1 MAFTTP
7 SAPPKK
13 VSFPNILCYPNSF
26 MMKLPKKKNR
36 TEAAAG
42 GVRWKKAC
50 NFIKK
55 ETPTQLFSC
64 EFCYILKN
72 TFLTEYLR
80 MNSSDHRWCD
90 IKKAENADARVSF
103 NKVAGLQDWKFVKR
117 LLHSCF
123 PVSNTKSFR
132 TPILMN
138 NCEQRA
144 LEELGRRYFGSTYK
158 AR

>member
-1 MAFTTP
+1 MFDIKPQTVRENIYLRFHSIAYPEIMAFTIP

-13 VSFPNILCYPNSF
+13 VPFPKILCYQNSF

-36 TEAAAG
+36 TEAATG
-42 GVRWKKAC
+42 GVRWKKSC

-64 EFCYILKN
+64 KFCYILKN

-80 MNSSDHRWCD
+80 AH
-90 IKKAENADARVSF
+90 
-103 NKVAGLQDWKFVKR
+103 
-117 LLHSCF
+117 
-123 PVSNTKSFR
+123 
-132 TPILMN
+132 
-138 NCEQRA
+138 EQRA